1 VRTFLAAAVYHTHL
15 LQRFP
20 ERAPQAAFGRG
31 VPLSPL
37 FFELTGMSPRQRNA
51 SVRLGPMVV
60 GLLLAS
66 LVWPSQVTAQEALE
80 ILQSA
85 ADRHQAISG
94 FCADFRQVVENDILR
109 ETTRSRGQICQAD
122 SDRFEMRFSDPPD
135 GDRVVADG
143 EHLWIYLPSADPG
156 QVFQGA
162 VNGGGGQFDLHRE
175 FLSEPGQR
183 YAPTLEG
190 RDEVDGRETW
200 VLFLEPMGRSPF
212 LRARI
217 WVDAA
222 DFMVRK
228 LEITEDEGFVRMVE
242 LSDLE
247 VNPTIPPERFQFE
260 PPSGVQVI
268 RR

>member
-1 VRTFLAAAVYHTHL
+1 MALAGLLAA
-15 LQRFP
+15 
-20 ERAPQAAFGRG
+20 
-31 VPLSPL
+31 
-37 FFELTGMSPRQRNA
+37 
-51 SVRLGPMVV
+51 
-60 GLLLAS
+60 LA
-66 LVWPSQVTAQEALE
+66 WPSAAMAQQPLD

-85 ADRHQAISG
+85 ADRYQAISG
-94 FCADFRQVVENDILR
+94 FCADFQQVVENDILR

-122 SDRFEMRFSDPPD
+122 SDRFEMRFADAFD

-162 VNGGGGQFDLHRE
+162 ANGGGGQFDLHRE
-175 FLSEPGQR
+175 FLSEPGRR

-200 VLFLEPMGRSPF
+200 VLLLEPMGPSPF

-242 LSDLE
+242 LSALE